1 MKKIL
6 SLIVLLLSGTFLF
19 AQNDHQR
26 NHNNDAPQQVQESFK
41 KDHPDAEN
49 AHWAKSNGRYHASY
63 NHDNRQ
69 TDSYYDEKGNHVYTR
84 TQWDQKSLPA
94 DYDNRIRSKYHTSHY
109 NVAKIERPNDKTL
122 FELKLNTGKKARTV
136 YTDEQGN
143 RVNFKR

>member
-1 MKKIL
+1 MKKKL

-19 AQNDHQR
+19 AQNGHQR

-41 KDHPDAEN
+41 KDHPDADN
-49 AHWAKSNGRYHASY
+49 AHWAKSNGKYHASY
-63 NHDNRQ
+63 NRDNRQ

-109 NVAKIERPNDKTL
+109 KVAKIERPNDKAL
-122 FELKLNTGKKARTV
+122 FELKLNTGKKTRTV